1 MTAQKNFVD
10 SAIALHALRIS
21 ELNLQLVEELRAKFE
36 EVLGG
41 STTFVAK
48 VAAGNFREGEVYE
61 LDLDSMDV
69 RFGFGQ
75 LPWVGIE
82 FRMPSGTRHSGGAN
96 SALRAILGIP

>member
-21 ELNLQLVEELRAKFE
+21 ELNLHLVEELRAKFE
-36 EVLGG
+36 EALGG
-41 STTFVAK
+41 CTTFVAK
-48 VAAGNFREGEVYE
+48 VTAGPFWEGHSYE

-82 FRMPSGTRHSGGAN
+82 YRMSSGTKQVAGAN